1 MIGNWLESRQHRWW
15 LILCLAAI
23 LAVPGP
29 AARALEPLPSP
40 RGEVILTVGGQ
51 IGRHN
56 AGGEAR
62 FDRSMLMQLGWSEVV
77 TATPWHPK
85 VMRFEGVPLRAVLD
99 AVGASGNALQAV
111 AHNDYAIV
119 IPLSDVHRYN
129 VILAMKA
136 DGEEMTLRD
145 KGPLFIIYPYD
156 SDPALRTDSVYIR
169 SVWQLKRLD
178 VRP

>member
-1 MIGNWLESRQHRWW
+1 MVAPASR
-15 LILCLAAI
+15 
-23 LAVPGP
+23 AV
-29 AARALEPLPSP
+29 EPLPSP
-40 RGEVILTVGGQ
+40 KGEVLLAIGGQ

-56 AGGEAR
+56 AGGEAQ
-62 FDRSMLMQLGWSEVV
+62 FDRSMLMQIGWSEIV

-85 VMRFEGVPLRAVLD
+85 VVRFEGVPLRAVLETV
-99 AVGASGNALQAV
+99 AASGSSLQAV
-111 AHNDYAIV
+111 AHNDYAIQ
-119 IPLSDVHRYN
+119 IPLSDVQRYN
-129 VILAMKA
+129 VILAMKV

-156 SDPALRTDSVYIR
+156 SDAALRTDNVYIR